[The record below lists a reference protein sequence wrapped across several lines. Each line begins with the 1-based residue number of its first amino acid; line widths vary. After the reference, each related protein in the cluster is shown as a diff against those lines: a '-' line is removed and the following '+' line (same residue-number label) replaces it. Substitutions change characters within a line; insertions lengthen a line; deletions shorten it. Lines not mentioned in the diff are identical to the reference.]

1 MSKDSLK
8 MRRTINNTWNTGV
21 TVTRAT
27 WHLTKYVFG
36 QLTLVLQPHWLCILT
51 HLEADMII
59 TKHCG
64 HQLMVLTS
72 HDHDADADQVFKLL
86 IKNTT
91 SRKHFCINTFPV
103 SAPLFVIVW
112 CLDIVNVY
120 ILCWTRG
127 YFLPLINQ
135 NQLNVWYQKPDSLNN
150 PLPFLYKIFW

>member
-59 TKHCG
+59 TKYCG

-72 HDHDADADQVFKLL
+72 HDHDADADQVFKIL
-86 IKNTT
+86 T
-91 SRKHFCINTFPV
+91 SQHHNNIFASIPFQFPR
-103 SAPLFVIVW
+103 LFVIVW

-120 ILCWTRG
+120 VVCWTRG

-135 NQLNVWYQKPDSLNN
+135 NQLNV
-150 PLPFLYKIFW
+150 